1 MKKSVANG
9 LLVFVTVI
17 WGGGFIAT
25 AAALET
31 FQPFYVMM
39 IRFVGSAL
47 LSFVIAFPRLKK
59 IKTSTV
65 IKGVVAGVFLFLAF
79 SYFTSVYTKIQ
90 H

>member
-47 LSFVIAFPRLKK
+47 LSFVIAFEKDQN
-59 IKTSTV
+59 V
-65 IKGVVAGVFLFLAF
+65 NGNKGNRCWCVFVFGFFVSDFWPSADN
-79 SYFTSVYTKIQ
+79 SQ
-90 H
+90 

>member
-39 IRFVGSAL
+39 IRDCVSAFEKDQNVNGNKGSRCWCVFVFGFFVSDFWPSADN
-47 LSFVIAFPRLKK
+47 S
-59 IKTSTV
+59 
-65 IKGVVAGVFLFLAF
+65 
-79 SYFTSVYTKIQ
+79 Q
-90 H
+90 